1 MQLISPHFERAK
13 CTRVGKCQG
22 KGLWEAGFG
31 NGRKV
36 CQAADFDMQ
45 SRKQCRELNLQTSE
59 GEGSCKEGS
68 LDPHL
73 RKIQQ
78 EKMVEGTL
86 RGLEQKMQH
95 DASKH
100 ISPMANPS
108 LHLAYSFDFTEVQGK
123 KKHPQNYTKPNLIT
137 ACLAIIVFMYA

>member
-1 MQLISPHFERAK
+1 MQLISPGFERAK
-13 CTRVGKCQG
+13 CTRVGKHQG

-36 CQAADFDMQ
+36 CQAAEFDIQ
-45 SRKQCRELNLQTSE
+45 SIKQRSEPNLQTSE
-59 GEGSCKEGS
+59 REESRKEGS

-86 RGLEQKMQH
+86 RGLEQKVQH
-95 DASKH
+95 DAGKH
-100 ISPMANPS
+100 ISPMANSS
-108 LHLAYSFDFTEVQGK
+108 LHLASSFDFTEVHR
-123 KKHPQNYTKPNLIT
+123 KKHTHKTIPSQI
-137 ACLAIIVFMYA
+137 